1 MGHALPLL
9 VSANRIQSFG
19 HVLGLGGSERPIEFK
34 RGVTCGAVGAEAV
47 AVLRH
52 MAAEEGGAARR

>member
-1 MGHALPLL
+1 M
-9 VSANRIQSFG
+9 
-19 HVLGLGGSERPIEFK
+19 LGLGGGGERPIGFK

-47 AVLRH
+47 AALRH